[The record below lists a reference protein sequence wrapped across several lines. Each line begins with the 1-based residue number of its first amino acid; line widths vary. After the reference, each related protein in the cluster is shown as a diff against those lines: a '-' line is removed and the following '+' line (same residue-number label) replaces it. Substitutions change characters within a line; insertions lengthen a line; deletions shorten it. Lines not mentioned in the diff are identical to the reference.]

1 MKLELKLLLSFTVI
15 LLLSSCGVIT
25 KARYGNGFKLN
36 IESNLF
42 ARKDKSEN
50 KTIIAKKKQIKPSL
64 KTYSDTDVYSPVTS
78 IASSEPIPPTAFDAN
93 ALNSELNLGATKKSS
108 LKKVSELVRKQ
119 VAKITKPV
127 EPKRTLEPNTE
138 IAAWLFYGAMVLNA
152 ALAYSSLAIPGFI
165 FTLLGIAYL
174 LGIIL
179 AFVGLRKIKLS
190 GNTYRGYGIALSII
204 ILFFLSLIYF
214 VAVLALLF
222 LLFP

>member
-1 MKLELKLLLSFTVI
+1 MKLKLLLPTAVLM
-15 LLLSSCGVIT
+15 LLFLSSCGVIT

-42 ARKDKSEN
+42 ARKDQTEN
-50 KTIIAKKKQIKPSL
+50 KTITTKKKRIKSSL
-64 KTYSDTDVYSPVTS
+64 KTHSDTAVYSPVTS
-78 IASSEPIPPTAFDAN
+78 IASAEPIPPPAFN
-93 ALNSELNLGATKKSS
+93 APSINSELNLSATKKSS
-108 LKKVSELVRKQ
+108 LKKVRELVRKQ
-119 VAKITKPV
+119 VAKITKPI

-138 IAAWLFYGAMVLNA
+138 IAAWLFYGAIVLNA
-152 ALAYSSLAIPGFI
+152 ALVYSSLAIPGFI
-165 FTLLGIAYL
+165 FTLLGIASL
-174 LGIIL
+174 VGVIL

-204 ILFFLSLIYF
+204 ILFLLSLIYF